1 MHTGYTNLYK
11 TARSRAGL
19 TQERAAEVL
28 HLSVESVKAYE
39 TGVRTPPDQTVR
51 LMADA
56 YGAPELALEHA
67 RETDELG
74 LIPRGAAP
82 QPLPLAAMRI
92 YNRMIRFAEQHRG
105 QQLLQIAEDG
115 VIDETERPILE
126 EIVAELEEI
135 SAAYLALRCARQ
147 KKENASIGWDRDVRT
162 TENPRTQEQLS
173 DHHYSTSHEIRNT
186 SREKSANFPARKAVE
201 A

>member
-1 MHTGYTNLYK
+1 MHTRCQNLYK

-51 LMADA
+51 QMADA

-82 QPLPLAAMRI
+82 QPLPLAAIRI
-92 YNRMIRFAEQHRG
+92 YNRMIRFAERHRG
-105 QQLLQIAEDG
+105 QELLQIAEDG
-115 VIDETERPILE
+115 VIDETERPLLE

-135 SAAYLALRCARQ
+135 SASYLALRCART
-147 KKENASIGWDRDVRT
+147 KKEDRLERT
-162 TENPRTQEQLS
+162 GSRRSADSNSLGRDGLS
-173 DHHYSTSHEIRNT
+173 TDYYSTSREIGNT
-186 SREKSANFPARKAVE
+186 SREKSANAPARKAVE